1 MKYSSKN
8 ILVGLTGRT
17 PRQIISKIKE
27 VDEMNL
33 STVSLFF
40 EIIEKSKRKSVYE
53 ALKESK
59 IKEIPLV
66 HIREDFG
73 KDEIKF
79 FKEKYNTKYFTIHE
93 NHFNVINN
101 WKCYYKD
108 LYLEMN
114 TDNFVSKK
122 VKINKIGGFC
132 IDLSHFKV
140 EEQKWSKEFLYI
152 LKNKNKN
159 IFLCN
164 HLNGY
169 SYKKNCD
176 LHTVKNT
183 SEFDYL
189 LTLPK
194 FIFGK
199 IIAIEMFNS
208 VKDQINFKK
217 YLIKILNSP
226 AKLDNPVK
234 RDK

>member
-1 MKYSSKN
+1 MKYLQKN
-8 ILVGLTGRT
+8 ILLGITGRT
-17 PRQIISKIKE
+17 NRQIISKIKDI
-27 VDEMNL
+27 DEEKIKI
-33 STVSLFF
+33 VSLFLEF
-40 EIIEKSKRKSVYE
+40 IEKSKRNIIYDILKKS
-53 ALKESK
+53 S

-66 HIREDFG
+66 HIRDDFER
-73 KDEIKF
+73 DEIKF
-79 FKEKYNTKYFTIHE
+79 LKENYNTKYFTIHE
-93 NHFNVINN
+93 DHFNFINN
-101 WKCYYKD
+101 WKGYYKN

-164 HLNGY
+164 HINGY
-169 SYKKNCD
+169 SYKKNKD
-176 LHTVKNT
+176 LHTIKNL

-189 LTLPK
+189 STLPK

-199 IIAIEMFNS
+199 IIAIETFN
-208 VKDQINFKK
+208 KIENQLKFKK
-217 YLIKILNSP
+217 YLLKILNNQ
-226 AKLDNPVK
+226 AKSGNTVRRNK
-234 RDK
+234 